1 MSNPIVKTYFS
12 YHEMVKDFSEL
23 TSNLDF
29 EKTLTTAPPMSF
41 YTKDGRV
48 ALGGNFIHFLTRLR
62 EETGLKVN
70 PFGSE
75 EQRGFFLV
83 SYEDYAPV
91 ENEKQEVL
99 EVKAVD
105 TPAKKRSQRPTSS
118 QK

>member
-1 MSNPIVKTYFS
+1 MSNPTVKTYFS

-23 TSNLDF
+23 ASNLDF

-62 EETGLKVN
+62 EEAGLKVN

-91 ENEKQEVL
+91 QNEKQEVL

-105 TPAKKRSQRPTSS
+105 TPAKKRSQRSAPS

>member
-1 MSNPIVKTYFS
+1 MSNPTVKTYFS

-23 TSNLDF
+23 ASNLDF

-91 ENEKQEVL
+91 QNEKQEVL

-105 TPAKKRSQRPTSS
+105 PPAKKRSQRSAPS